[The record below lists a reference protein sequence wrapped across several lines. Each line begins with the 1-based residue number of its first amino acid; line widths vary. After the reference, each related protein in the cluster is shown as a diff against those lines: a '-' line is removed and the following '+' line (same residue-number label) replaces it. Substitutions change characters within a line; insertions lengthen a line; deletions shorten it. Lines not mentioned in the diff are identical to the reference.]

1 MNSHA
6 RGSMQKVKVLVKVM
20 GFVEQKKSNIF
31 PCETGVTIPSYYIFT
46 KNEVSTNVK
55 IRHPLK
61 TKCSTGCEVITFLP
75 WTNKDSTKVNR
86 KVIVFY
92 SYLIITYIIMELKG
106 LPITEH
112 EIFSLI

>member
-1 MNSHA
+1 
-6 RGSMQKVKVLVKVM
+6 MQKVKVLVKVM

-61 TKCSTGCEVITFLP
+61 TKFSTGCEVITFLP
-75 WTNKDSTKVNR
+75 WTNKDSTKVKKSNC
-86 KVIVFY
+86 FDFF
-92 SYLIITYIIMELKG
+92 LMIINIIMELKG
-106 LPITEH
+106 LSITEH
-112 EIFSLI
+112 AIFR